1 MPKKKIPELQACPCG
16 NPSFEDCCKSYLT
29 GSAIA
34 EDALTLMRSR
44 YSAFVAG
51 NEDYLRETWSE
62 ENRPSGTIIE
72 KNSPV
77 KWIGLKIISH
87 QELEDRATVEF
98 IARYKQNGRMQKL
111 HEISRFIKKDSQW
124 YYFDGTFF

>member
-1 MPKKKIPELQACPCG
+1 MSKKKNTEAESCPCG
-16 NPSFEDCCKSYLT
+16 NLSFENCCKPYLT
-29 GSAIA
+29 GRAIA

-44 YSAFVAG
+44 YSAYVTG
-51 NEDYLRETWSE
+51 NESYLRETWSE

-72 KNSPV
+72 RNTPV

-87 QELEDRATVEF
+87 QEHEDRATVEF
-98 IARYKQNGRMQKL
+98 IARYKQNGRMQRL

-124 YYFDGTFF
+124 YYFNGTFF

>member
-1 MPKKKIPELQACPCG
+1 MPKKKIPESQACPCG
-16 NPSFEDCCKSYLT
+16 NSSFEDCCKPYLT
-29 GSAIA
+29 GNAIA
-34 EDALTLMRSR
+34 KDALTLMRSR
-44 YSAFVAG
+44 YSAYVAG

-87 QELEDRATVEF
+87 QEHEDRATVEF

-111 HEISRFIKKDSQW
+111 HEISRFIRKDSQW

>member
-1 MPKKKIPELQACPCG
+1 MPKKKITETESCPCG
-16 NPSFEDCCKSYLT
+16 NPSFENCCEPYLT
-29 GSAIA
+29 GKATA

-44 YSAFVAG
+44 YSAYVTG
-51 NEDYLRETWSE
+51 NERYLLETWSE

-72 KNSPV
+72 KNTPI
-77 KWIGLKIISH
+77 KWIGLKIIRH
-87 QELEDRATVEF
+87 QEDEDRATVEF
-98 IARYKQNGRMQKL
+98 IARYKQNGRMHKL